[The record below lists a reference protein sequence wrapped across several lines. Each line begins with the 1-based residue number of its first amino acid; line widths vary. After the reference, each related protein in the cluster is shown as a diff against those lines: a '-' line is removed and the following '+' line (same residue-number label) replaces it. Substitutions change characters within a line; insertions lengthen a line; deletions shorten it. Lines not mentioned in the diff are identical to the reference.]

1 MVIDLTGV
9 EETEGEK
16 LPYLSR
22 TGRILL
28 KVTKVKDGG
37 ITKNGNKI
45 LKVYFKTKEAELYI
59 EEIILTQEAL
69 WKLKVITKAL
79 KMPNVVDTELMV
91 NRFVFGNFSQENY
104 IKNDGTVGQ
113 KIVAKS
119 WEQSELTNT
128 LSEAPK
134 VSVTP
139 VIEIDDNGEIP
150 F

>member
-1 MVIDLTGV
+1 MIIDLTNI
-9 EETEGEK
+9 EETEQEK
-16 LPYLSR
+16 LPYLAR
-22 TGRILL
+22 IGKILL

-37 ITKNGNKI
+37 ITKNGNKV
-45 LKVYFKTKEAELYI
+45 LKVFFKTKEGELYI

-69 WKLKVITKAL
+69 WRLKVLTKAL
-79 KMPNVVDTELMV
+79 KMPNIIDTELMV
-91 NRFVFGNFSQENY
+91 NRFVFGNFNQENY
-104 IKNDGTVGQ
+104 NKNNGTVGQ

>member
-1 MVIDLTGV
+1 MIIDLTGI

-16 LPYLSR
+16 LPYLNR
-22 TGRILL
+22 TGKILL

-45 LKVYFKTKEAELYI
+45 LKVFFKSREGELYI

-79 KMPNVVDTELMV
+79 KMPNVIDTELMV
-91 NRFVFGNFSQENY
+91 NRYVFGNFIQENY
-104 IKNDGTVGQ
+104 NKNDGTVGQ

-119 WEQSELTNT
+119 WESSDLTNT
-128 LSEAPK
+128 LSEVPK
-134 VSVTP
+134 VNVMPT
-139 VIEIDDNGEIP
+139 IEVDDNGEIP